1 MFFRRIRRWPVRTA
15 FAAAA
20 GSGLFLL
27 AACSGSAT
35 GHGSVATPASPT
47 TAAPTAIV
55 SSPAPTSAPA
65 TAPSG
70 LTASGTTLRLGA
82 EARVPFETATLSKQS
97 SVLAISIRSVQQGN
111 IADLRQFQL
120 DAQTKAG
127 VPFYVKAS
135 FRNVGTRA
143 VKPSGIFGVIDTVN
157 TAGDKL
163 GELDLIGDFARC
175 DGTPPDNLAPGQSFT
190 ECQVYIAPAGQ
201 RVAKVVFD
209 HFVQNTETTVSWPA
223 NG

>member
-1 MFFRRIRRWPVRTA
+1 MSFRRTHHRWPARTG

-20 GSGLFLL
+20 GSGLLL
-27 AACSGSAT
+27 LVACSGSAT
-35 GHGSVATPASPT
+35 GHGSVATPASKAT
-47 TAAPTAIV
+47 APTAIV
-55 SSPAPTSAPA
+55 SSPPPTSAPA
-65 TAPSG
+65 TTPSG
-70 LTASGTTLRLGA
+70 LTPSGTTLRLGA
-82 EARVPFETATLSKQS
+82 EARVPFETETLSKQS
-97 SVLAISIRSVQQGN
+97 SVLAISIRSVQPGR
-111 IADLRQFQL
+111 IADLRGFNL

-127 VPFYVKAS
+127 APFYVKAS
-135 FRNVGTRA
+135 FRNVGSRA
-143 VKPSGIFGVIDTVN
+143 VKPSGIFGVIDAFN

-175 DGTPPDNLAPGQSFT
+175 DGTPPDSLAPGQSFT
-190 ECQVYIAPAGQ
+190 ECQVYVAPAGQ